1 MKCFEQA
8 TDHVWQE
15 KGWPR
20 PPCGQ
25 GSAADDSS
33 VAHSLLCKGRM
44 CWDSFRNPPNPLN
57 FTSQLFKSILSGPD
71 DLLTSTYPYCTLPL
85 FGSLFGTNSSTKTDL
100 LDLAQPGVGL
110 LGQIQ
115 NQRDIWKAPTTYI
128 VLPSFLFVSSLN
140 QTGWIAA
147 PPFIFPERDMFL
159 FISWHRL
166 PAPLIYG
173 DYSAWPRFYWAK
185 PSLSWTKFLFLLFGD
200 KLQMPYF
207 QWFERKKS

>member
-1 MKCFEQA
+1 MKCFVQA

-115 NQRDIWKAPTTYI
+115 NQSGETFGKHQPHI
-128 VLPSFLFVSSLN
+128 LFSVCQQSQSDRVN
-140 QTGWIAA
+140 SR
-147 PPFIFPERDMFL
+147 PPFHLSRERHVL
-159 FISWHRL
+159 VHQLAPAACTSHLWRL
-166 PAPLIYG
+166 L
-173 DYSAWPRFYWAK
+173 
-185 PSLSWTKFLFLLFGD
+185 SLT
-200 KLQMPYF
+200 
-207 QWFERKKS
+207 